1 MKLRVPFYY
10 NDFHCITDRCN
21 DNCCVGGWEI
31 DIDEETY
38 DYYMSLEG
46 ELGETLRNNIVTSED
61 GEHMFKL
68 NNGHCPLLL
77 ESGLC
82 KVHAELGEE
91 HLGVVCSQFPR
102 YSEYFGEYKESG
114 IGLACEEA
122 ARIVLSANE
131 KFSLVESELDE
142 EVVEDSEFDK
152 EYADIIFA
160 ARDIIFK
167 ILEKKEL
174 LIHERLACILEL
186 SDKMQDLI
194 NEDDYEGLNDLISN
208 YDQSDVETTLMSIN
222 REYEDG
228 RFDSLSETEG
238 IRSIIYAYEDMEV
251 LNEEW
256 ERDIKDVVFKFH
268 EALTIEEYYTYNS
281 RFFALI
287 QERMDEYKNLL
298 QYFVFRY
305 FAKAIYDHDVLSK
318 AKMLVTNFFV
328 IKEMDMAKWIDK
340 GWNFTHEDQ
349 LDVIH
354 VFSRQ
359 VEYSE
364 ENMEVLYEAFIFDE
378 IFEKD
383 NLMGLLWID
392 SVSI

>member
-10 NDFHCITDRCN
+10 NDFHCITDKCN

-31 DIDEETY
+31 DIDDETY
-38 DYYMSLEG
+38 DYYMSLSG
-46 ELGETLRNNIVTSED
+46 ELGETLRNSIITNEEGDHV
-61 GEHMFKL
+61 FKL
-68 NNGHCPLLL
+68 NNGRCPLLTDN
-77 ESGLC
+77 GLC
-82 KVHAELGEE
+82 RVHGEIGEE

-131 KFSLVESELDE
+131 KFSYEISELDE
-142 EVVEDSEFDK
+142 EVVEDSEYDK
-152 EYADIIFA
+152 EYAAIIFE
-160 ARDIIFK
+160 ARDIILK
-167 ILEKKEL
+167 ILEKNEL
-174 LIHERLACILEL
+174 LIHERLACILEFT
-186 SDKMQDLI
+186 DRMQELI
-194 NEDDYEGLNDLISN
+194 NEDDYEALGKLVSD
-208 YDQSDVETTLMSIN
+208 YDQSDIETTLMSVN
-222 REYEDG
+222 CEYEDG
-228 RFDSLSETEG
+228 LFDDLSETEG

-256 ERDIKDVVFKFH
+256 DKDIKDVIFKFH
-268 EALTIEEYYTYNS
+268 EALTSEEYYTYNS
-281 RFFALI
+281 RFFAHI
-287 QERMDEYKNLL
+287 QERMNEYKNLL

-318 AKMLVTNFFV
+318 AKMLITNFFV

-340 GWNFTHEDQ
+340 GWNFTLEDQ

-364 ENMEVLYEAFIFDE
+364 DNMEVLYEAFIFDE

-383 NLMGLLWID
+383 KLMGLLWID

>member
-1 MKLRVPFYY
+1 MRLRVPFYY

-38 DYYMSLEG
+38 DYYQSLSG
-46 ELGETLRNNIVTSED
+46 ELGETIRNSIVTSED

-77 ESGLC
+77 DSGLC

-152 EYADIIFA
+152 EYADIIFS

-194 NEDDYEGLNDLISN
+194 NEDDYEGLNALISS

>member
-10 NDFHCITDRCN
+10 NNFHCITDKCN

-31 DIDEETY
+31 DIDDETY
-38 DYYMSLEG
+38 DYYQSLSG
-46 ELGETLRNNIVTSED
+46 ELGETLRNSIITNEEGDHV
-61 GEHMFKL
+61 FKL
-68 NNGHCPLLL
+68 NNGRCPLLTDN
-77 ESGLC
+77 GLC
-82 KVHAELGEE
+82 RVHGEIGEE

-131 KFSLVESELDE
+131 KFSYEISELDE
-142 EVVEDSEFDK
+142 EVVEDSEYDK
-152 EYADIIFA
+152 EYASIIFE
-160 ARDIIFK
+160 ARDIILK
-167 ILEKKEL
+167 ILEKNEL
-174 LIHERLACILEL
+174 LIHERLACILEFT
-186 SDKMQDLI
+186 DRMQELI
-194 NEDDYEGLNDLISN
+194 NEDDYEALGKLISD
-208 YDQSDVETTLMSIN
+208 YDQSDIETTLMSVN
-222 REYEDG
+222 CEYEDG
-228 RFDSLSETEG
+228 LFDDLSETEG

-256 ERDIKDVVFKFH
+256 DKDIKDVIFKFH
-268 EALTIEEYYTYNS
+268 EALTSEEYYTYNS
-281 RFFALI
+281 RFFAHI
-287 QERMDEYKNLL
+287 QERMNEYKNLL

-318 AKMLVTNFFV
+318 AKMLITNFFV

-340 GWNFTHEDQ
+340 GWNFTLEDQ

-364 ENMEVLYEAFIFDE
+364 DNMEVLYEAFIFDE

-383 NLMGLLWID
+383 KLMGLLWID

>member
-10 NDFHCITDRCN
+10 NDFHCITDKCN

-31 DIDEETY
+31 DIDDETY
-38 DYYMSLEG
+38 DYYMSLSG
-46 ELGETLRNNIVTSED
+46 ELGETLRNSIITNEEGDHV
-61 GEHMFKL
+61 FKL
-68 NNGHCPLLL
+68 NNGRCPLLTDN
-77 ESGLC
+77 GLC
-82 KVHAELGEE
+82 RVHGEIGEE

-131 KFSLVESELDE
+131 KFSYEISELDE
-142 EVVEDSEFDK
+142 EVVEDSEYDK
-152 EYADIIFA
+152 EYADIIFE
-160 ARDIIFK
+160 ARDIILK
-167 ILEKKEL
+167 ILEKSEL
-174 LIHERLACILEL
+174 LIHERLACILEFT
-186 SDKMQDLI
+186 DRMQELI
-194 NEDDYEGLNDLISN
+194 NEDDYEALGKLVSD
-208 YDQSDVETTLMSIN
+208 YDQSDIETTLMSVN
-222 REYEDG
+222 CEYEDG
-228 RFDSLSETEG
+228 LFDDLSETEG

-256 ERDIKDVVFKFH
+256 DKDIKDVIFKFH
-268 EALTIEEYYTYNS
+268 EALTSEEYYTYNS
-281 RFFALI
+281 RFFAHI
-287 QERMDEYKNLL
+287 QERMNEYKNLL

-318 AKMLVTNFFV
+318 AKMLITNFFV

-340 GWNFTHEDQ
+340 GWNFTLEDQ

-364 ENMEVLYEAFIFDE
+364 DNMEVLYEAFIFDE

-383 NLMGLLWID
+383 KLMGLLWID

>member
-10 NDFHCITDRCN
+10 NDFHCITDKCN

-31 DIDEETY
+31 DIDDETY
-38 DYYMSLEG
+38 DYYMSLSG
-46 ELGETLRNNIVTSED
+46 ELGETLRNSIITNEEGDHV
-61 GEHMFKL
+61 FKL
-68 NNGHCPLLL
+68 NNGRCPLLTDN
-77 ESGLC
+77 GLC
-82 KVHAELGEE
+82 RVHGEIGEE

-131 KFSLVESELDE
+131 KFSYEISELDE
-142 EVVEDSEFDK
+142 EVVEDSEYDK
-152 EYADIIFA
+152 EYAGIIFE
-160 ARDIIFK
+160 ARDIILK
-167 ILEKKEL
+167 ILEKSEL
-174 LIHERLACILEL
+174 LIHERLACILEFT
-186 SDKMQDLI
+186 DRMQELI
-194 NEDDYEGLNDLISN
+194 NEDDYEALGKLVSD
-208 YDQSDVETTLMSIN
+208 YDQSDIETTLMSVN
-222 REYEDG
+222 CEYEDG
-228 RFDSLSETEG
+228 LFDDLSETEG

-256 ERDIKDVVFKFH
+256 DKDIKDVIFKFH
-268 EALTIEEYYTYNS
+268 EALTSEEYYTYNS
-281 RFFALI
+281 RFFAHI
-287 QERMDEYKNLL
+287 QERMNEYKNLL

-318 AKMLVTNFFV
+318 AKMLITNFFV

-340 GWNFTHEDQ
+340 GWNFTLEDQ

-364 ENMEVLYEAFIFDE
+364 DNMEVLYEAFIFDE

-383 NLMGLLWID
+383 KLMGLLWID

>member
-10 NDFHCITDRCN
+10 NDFHCITDKCN

-31 DIDEETY
+31 DIDDETY
-38 DYYMSLEG
+38 DYYMSLSG
-46 ELGETLRNNIVTSED
+46 ELGETLRNSIITNEEGDHV
-61 GEHMFKL
+61 FKL
-68 NNGHCPLLL
+68 NNGRCPLLTDN
-77 ESGLC
+77 GLC
-82 KVHAELGEE
+82 RVHGEIGEE

-131 KFSLVESELDE
+131 KFSYEISELDE
-142 EVVEDSEFDK
+142 EVVEDSEYDK
-152 EYADIIFA
+152 EYAAIIFE
-160 ARDIIFK
+160 ARDIILK
-167 ILEKKEL
+167 ILEKSEL
-174 LIHERLACILEL
+174 LIHERLACILEFT
-186 SDKMQDLI
+186 DRMQELI
-194 NEDDYEGLNDLISN
+194 NEDDYEALGKLVSD
-208 YDQSDVETTLMSIN
+208 YDQSDIETTLMSVN
-222 REYEDG
+222 CEYEDG
-228 RFDSLSETEG
+228 LFDDLSETEG

-256 ERDIKDVVFKFH
+256 DKDIKDVIFKFH
-268 EALTIEEYYTYNS
+268 EALTSEEYYTYNS
-281 RFFALI
+281 RFFAHI
-287 QERMDEYKNLL
+287 QERMNEYKNLL

-318 AKMLVTNFFV
+318 AKMLITNFFV

-340 GWNFTHEDQ
+340 GWNFTLEDQ

-364 ENMEVLYEAFIFDE
+364 DNMEVLYEAFIFDE

-383 NLMGLLWID
+383 KLMGLLWID

>member
-38 DYYMSLEG
+38 DYYQSLSG
-46 ELGETLRNNIVTSED
+46 ELGETIRNSIVTSED

-77 ESGLC
+77 DSGLC

-251 LNEEW
+251 LNDEW

-318 AKMLVTNFFV
+318 AKMLITNFFV

>member
-1 MKLRVPFYY
+1 M
-10 NDFHCITDRCN
+10 H
-21 DNCCVGGWEI
+21 GEI
-31 DIDEETY
+31 
-38 DYYMSLEG
+38 
-46 ELGETLRNNIVTSED
+46 
-61 GEHMFKL
+61 
-68 NNGHCPLLL
+68 
-77 ESGLC
+77 
-82 KVHAELGEE
+82 GEE

-131 KFSLVESELDE
+131 KFSYEISELDE
-142 EVVEDSEFDK
+142 EVVEDSEYDK
-152 EYADIIFA
+152 EYASIIFE
-160 ARDIIFK
+160 ARDIILK
-167 ILEKKEL
+167 ILEKNEL
-174 LIHERLACILEL
+174 LIHERLACILEFT
-186 SDKMQDLI
+186 DRMQELI
-194 NEDDYEGLNDLISN
+194 NEDDYEALGKLISD
-208 YDQSDVETTLMSIN
+208 YDQSDIETTLMSVN
-222 REYEDG
+222 CEYEDG
-228 RFDSLSETEG
+228 LFDDLSETEG

-256 ERDIKDVVFKFH
+256 DKDIKDVIFKFH
-268 EALTIEEYYTYNS
+268 EALTSEEYYTYNS
-281 RFFALI
+281 RFFAHI
-287 QERMDEYKNLL
+287 QERMNEYKNLL

-318 AKMLVTNFFV
+318 AKMLITNFFV

-340 GWNFTHEDQ
+340 GWNFTLEDQ

-364 ENMEVLYEAFIFDE
+364 DNMEVLYEAFIFDE

-383 NLMGLLWID
+383 KLMGLLWID

>member
-1 MKLRVPFYY
+1 MRLRVPFYY

-38 DYYMSLEG
+38 DYYQSLSG
-46 ELGETLRNNIVTSED
+46 ELGETIRNSIVTSKD

-77 ESGLC
+77 DSGLC

-194 NEDDYEGLNDLISN
+194 NEDDYEGLNALISS